1 MKKLYEYGKNIEKSE
16 NKSNTRN
23 NRLDIYM

>member
-1 MKKLYEYGKNIEKSE
+1 MKKLYECDKNIEKSE